1 MAEILKQTPC
11 SKIIIITGIGKWMGA
26 MTPALIK
33 EIKQVGGPDLN
44 NLYSSDQDD
53 NSYTDHA
60 FILIG
65 RRGLCRYNGIF
76 RIKNYDLGKK
86 MARLFPD
93 LSSDPNDCY
102 FEDISL
108 DNEKN
113 RNSEKE
119 FNHIIDLR
127 LTLNINNDNRFAWD
141 APTVSTV
148 SPFRG
153 SIHGGQEIK
162 IGGFNLGMAT
172 TDIREILVHGI
183 ICGDFI
189 LLGPNLVS
197 CVTRAS
203 TILGPGPGNVIIKMR
218 NGYESP
224 KRTCNV
230 YEYVGDS
237 AEALSD
243 LKQTITTV
251 QKMQNLPIYMN
262 SNYHDQDISI
272 FDHLM
277 FNASHYKK
285 KLRTDHSNLVN
296 VKLDHM
302 VNNNYHNMINIV
314 NSPTGVLLPPSEGFR
329 KKRFRNLLNNLEV
342 CDKKK

>member
-1 MAEILKQTPC
+1 MAEILKDTPC
-11 SKIIIITGIGKWMGA
+11 SKIIIVTGIGKWMGA

-44 NLYSSDQDD
+44 NLYSSDGDD
-53 NSYTDHA
+53 NTSADHA

-76 RIKNYDLGKK
+76 RIKNYDLSRK
-86 MARLFPD
+86 MAALFPD

-108 DNEKN
+108 ENSKN

-119 FNHIIDLR
+119 FYHTIDLR
-127 LTLNINNDNRFAWD
+127 LTLNVNNDNRFAWD
-141 APTVSTV
+141 APTISTV

-162 IGGFNLGMAT
+162 IGGFNLGMMT
-172 TDIREILVHGI
+172 TDIKEIQVHGVV
-183 ICGDFI
+183 CGDFI
-189 LLGPNLVS
+189 LLSPNLVS

-203 TILGPGPGNVIIKMR
+203 TILGPGPGNVVIKLR

-224 KRTCNV
+224 KRTCSV
-230 YEYVGDS
+230 FEYVGDQ
-237 AEALSD
+237 AEAISD

-251 QKMQNLPIYMN
+251 QKMQDLPVYLN
-262 SNYHDQDISI
+262 SNYHDQDISL

-277 FNASHYKK
+277 FNQAHYKK
-285 KLRTDHSNLVN
+285 HLRPDHTNHVAVKIDNLV
-296 VKLDHM
+296 H
-302 VNNNYHNMINIV
+302 NNYHHLINIV
-314 NSPTGVLLPPSEGFR
+314 NSPHGALLPPPER
-329 KKRFRNLLNNLEV
+329 IRRRRFETVLTNLKV
-342 CDKKK
+342 CDKK